1 MGLPLLALVK
11 LKILASTSHTLSFNP
26 LITCLVGP
34 FVLKVL
40 LNLRTLPSIYDDVSH
55 ASRLFFFQ
63 VNQIVFHI
71 RQDDLGDRSRWQRA
85 IRVFSEMITNS
96 RRSTES
102 DEARSL
108 HDLSMITL

>member
-1 MGLPLLALVK
+1 MGLPLLALLK
-11 LKILASTSHTLSFNP
+11 LKILASTSQTLSFTP

-40 LNLRTLPSIYDDVSH
+40 LNLRTIPSVYDDVSH
-55 ASRLFFFQ
+55 ASRLFLFQ

-71 RQDDLGDRSRWQRA
+71 RREDLGDRSRWERA
-85 IRVFSEMITNS
+85 IRLLSEILVSS
-96 RRSTES
+96 RRSTPA